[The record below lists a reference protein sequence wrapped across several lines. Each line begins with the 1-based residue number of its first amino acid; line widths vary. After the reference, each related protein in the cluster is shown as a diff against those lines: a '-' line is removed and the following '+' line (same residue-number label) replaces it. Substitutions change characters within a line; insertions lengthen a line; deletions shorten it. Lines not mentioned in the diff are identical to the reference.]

1 MIIIDN
7 NFDSQTLAL
16 KAIRKVRK
24 NALCASIA
32 LDEMAKTAWSNS
44 KSKKKNKPKKK

>member
-1 MIIIDN
+1 MIIVDN

-44 KSKKKNKPKKK
+44 GKKKNKPKKK